1 MTKSL
6 LWMIG
11 VVLVVSLPSRAT
23 TWHSAGFYFGYD
35 DVPGV
40 GDPSLGFGHG
50 SNGSFGDVA
59 PWDGDQFLFPSDN
72 PFTPPSGDLSGPPDP
87 PTGGDLGGGLGSGG
101 GGTTPPTCFPPPPPL
116 PPPSSVPEPA
126 SLMLFGTGLAGL
138 IGSRL
143 RNRRKN

>member
-6 LWMIG
+6 LWMMG

-40 GDPSLGFGHG
+40 GDPSLGFGPG

-59 PWDGDQFLFPSDN
+59 PWDGDEFLFPANN

-87 PTGGDLGGGLGSGG
+87 PTGDDLGSGG
-101 GGTTPPTCFPPPPPL
+101 GGTNLPTSFLPPPPPSS
-116 PPPSSVPEPA
+116 PSGVPEPA
-126 SLMLFGTGLAGL
+126 SLVLFGTGLAGL
-138 IGSRL
+138 ISRRL
-143 RNRRKN
+143 RNHRKD

>member
-23 TWHSAGFYFGYD
+23 NWHSAGFYFGYD

-50 SNGSFGDVA
+50 SNESFGDVA
-59 PWDGDQFLFPSDN
+59 PWDGDEFLFPSNN
-72 PFTPPSGDLSGPPDP
+72 PFTPPSGDLFGPPLGPPDP
-87 PTGGDLGGGLGSGG
+87 LTGGDLGSTG
-101 GGTTPPTCFPPPPPL
+101 GGTTSPTCVLPPPPP
-116 PPPSSVPEPA
+116 PPPSRVPEPA

-138 IGSRL
+138 IGKRL
-143 RNRRKN
+143 RNRRKD